1 MKAEPSSLLAPDRLS
16 TSEEIRQ
23 ATGASSERLFEF
35 CLVNTLLGEF
45 RAEPGK
51 LADLTT
57 SDLEFLLSL
66 SEGEAM
72 LVN

>member
-16 TSEEIRQ
+16 TPEEIRQ
-23 ATGASSERLFEF
+23 ATGASSARLFEF
-35 CLVNTLLGEF
+35 CLINTLLGEF

-66 SEGEAM
+66 SEGQVM
-72 LVN
+72 LMN